1 MQPTLRSAFSKSRR
15 TSKPQI
21 VTLPAVGLIKPTS
34 MRMVVVLPAP
44 LGPRKPKTS
53 PGLSEKE
60 TPSTIVRLPMTFV
73 KLLATRTGGMRRL
86 LYWYVPLG
94 AALIA
99 AAVFAHGFYSF
110 ARGDSGTSVN
120 VPAPSHVRPTA
131 PSATI
136 VPVILGDSL
145 ARGTGDETGLGIGAR
160 FVDELRRRK
169 IDTENIVNLAINGS
183 RTADLLQQMESH
195 NVQVVLAQANVVI
208 VSIGGNDLWGDNF
221 RNAPPRDPQ
230 MVIGGV
236 IDHIARIVDKAR
248 AVNPRARIYIIGLYN
263 PFASTPQGRILS
275 PLVNDWNAKLTE
287 RFAKD
292 TNLVVVQTADLF

>member
-73 KLLATRTGGMRRL
+73 RLLATRTGGMRRL

-120 VPAPSHVRPTA
+120 VPAPSRVAAA
-131 PSATI
+131 PSAR
-136 VPVILGDSL
+136 VAPVILGDCL
-145 ARGTGDETGLGIGAR
+145 ARGTTSL
-160 FVDELRRRK
+160 
-169 IDTENIVNLAINGS
+169 
-183 RTADLLQQMESH
+183 
-195 NVQVVLAQANVVI
+195 
-208 VSIGGNDLWGDNF
+208 
-221 RNAPPRDPQ
+221 
-230 MVIGGV
+230 
-236 IDHIARIVDKAR
+236 
-248 AVNPRARIYIIGLYN
+248 
-263 PFASTPQGRILS
+263 ASTVHSEMFFRR
-275 PLVNDWNAKLTE
+275 W
-287 RFAKD
+287 
-292 TNLVVVQTADLF
+292 